1 MADQENIPN
10 QDQNPEQN
18 EDQNQVERQPKRK
31 DLFGMN
37 IPDAWGPTHNDVFES
52 FIEDLPKYKAEEIE
66 ELAGKDIIKLALE
79 GLKLKNMMN
88 N

>member
-1 MADQENIPN
+1 MADQENNPI

-52 FIEDLPKYKAEEIE
+52 FIEDLPKYKAEE
-66 ELAGKDIIKLALE
+66 KNNFRRNE
-79 GLKLKNMMN
+79 GFEKKNI
-88 N
+88 